1 MIGIRKSALLFLLTS
16 SFVTAAQA
24 TVYKCLDGEGRITYT
39 NDRNEA
45 RNCQPLS
52 RDLPVSTVPASTIQP
67 AATAPAPSSSAGFPS
82 VSPSAQQ
89 SRDESR
95 RALLAEELSAE
106 EQALTEAQEELR
118 EEEAR
123 FPPEE
128 RNVGGSINGAKR
140 NARLEPFRNAVELH
154 THNVE
159 ALKQEISRLR

>member
-1 MIGIRKSALLFLLTS
+1 MIGIRKSVFIFLLAS
-16 SFVTAAQA
+16 SFVPVAQA

-39 NDRNEA
+39 NDRNET

-52 RDLPVSTVPASTIQP
+52 RDLPVSTVPASNTQP
-67 AATAPAPSSSAGFPS
+67 AATAPAPSPSAGFPS

-89 SRDESR
+89 SRDENR
-95 RALLAEELSAE
+95 RALLAEELAAE
-106 EQALTEAQEELR
+106 EKALTDAQEQFR

-123 FPPEE
+123 FPPQE
-128 RNVGGSINGAKR
+128 RNVGGSINEAKR

-154 THNVE
+154 ARNVE